1 MSKQITGHRSGKEVL
16 TVLSNVIMCAVCLV
30 VGGAFVFAYRLGLR
44 DGMRAKGGQEPAA
57 VVQVKGRVKQSKED
71 KKYEAILSNI
81 DSYDGSGIGQREVN

>member
-1 MSKQITGHRSGKEVL
+1 M
-16 TVLSNVIMCAVCLV
+16 LSNVIMCAVCLV
-30 VGGAFVFAYRLGLR
+30 VGGAFVFVYRLGLR
-44 DGMRAKGGQEPAA
+44 DGMRAKGGQEPVP